1 MCRLPS
7 HQFTHPYVI
16 NNLTTLMLYSSVD
29 SELSNVEFKPQT
41 DNRLCMGSLQEEL
54 EEKRSQASL
63 EEVCQDLGCP

>member
-1 MCRLPS
+1 MCRLTS

-16 NNLTTLMLYSSVD
+16 NNLTTLLLYLSVD
-29 SELSNVEFKPQT
+29 SELSNVELKPET

-63 EEVCQDLGCP
+63 EEVCQDLACP